1 MNRTGVMAGSSTATE
16 TVANHEEADRH
27 RGKNDNEKDV
37 QEFHGGIPSE
47 KTAYCSP
54 AAIFLVYRVRRRP

>member
-1 MNRTGVMAGSSTATE
+1 MAGSSAATE
-16 TVANHEEADRH
+16 TVADHEETNRQRRKH
-27 RGKNDNEKDV
+27 DNEKDV

-54 AAIFLVYRVRRRP
+54 AAI

>member
-1 MNRTGVMAGSSTATE
+1 MAGSSAATE
-16 TVANHEEADRH
+16 TVANHEETDRH
-27 RGKNDNEKDV
+27 CREDNNEKDV

-54 AAIFLVYRVRRRP
+54 AAILLVYRPRPGP